1 MVIFTPFVSR
11 EKKDDE
17 RNGQDTNRQNIRE
30 TSYRIAKINTRK
42 NSWTV
47 FGNNENQGEAKG

>member
-17 RNGQDTNRQNIRE
+17 RNGQDTNRQ
-30 TSYRIAKINTRK
+30 KIDLGVLPCL
-42 NSWTV
+42 WTP
-47 FGNNENQGEAKG
+47 GGSSL